1 MIINIQPADKLL
13 KDKNGLSVHSMFK
26 TLQGEGPFTGVPAV
40 FVRLAG
46 CNLQCP
52 GCDTEY
58 TGERVKYM
66 TNWEIAD
73 TVSQMAGTAK
83 LVVITGGEPFRQD
96 VSWVSKILIGS
107 GFTVQIE
114 TNGTLPVPDGLPD
127 AVCIV
132 VSPKTDWVQDSV
144 HERAAAF
151 KYVLSHDS
159 VAEDGLPIRT
169 LGNVVNKSVARPKG
183 GKPVYIQPMDA
194 QDEAVNTLNVAAA
207 VKSCLRGGHT
217 LQLQIHKI
225 IGVE

>member
-1 MIINIQPADKLL
+1 MKVNIQPIEKL
-13 KDKNGLSVHSMFK
+13 DRGTAGLAVHSMFK

-40 FVRLAG
+40 FLRLAG

-58 TGERVKYM
+58 TSANVKFM
-66 TNWEIAD
+66 TNWEIVDAIC
-73 TVSQMAGTAK
+73 QMAGTAK
-83 LVVITGGEPFRQD
+83 LVVVTGGEPFRQD
-96 VSWVSKILIGS
+96 ISWISKLLIGN
-107 GFTVQIE
+107 GFTVQVE

-132 VSPKTDWVQDSV
+132 VSPKSAWVQDSV
-144 HERAAAF
+144 HERASAF

-159 VAEDGLPIRT
+159 VDSDGLPLQV
-169 LGNVVNKSVARPKG
+169 LGNKAEPRVARPKT
-183 GKPVYIQPMDA
+183 KKVIYVQPADS
-194 QDEAVNTLNVAAA
+194 QDEKVNDLNLKAAIS
-207 VKSCLRGGHT
+207 SCMRSGHT